1 MFLTHSDNKHPLS
14 NIYAG
19 TGIAVWTA
27 IEIEL
32 RNALYLVEI
41 SQMAEDDSECTMTRT
56 VMLSRC
62 NDALGLYQQKSAD
75 GITPKSISLM
85 SPAESEHA
93 GVAWCID
100 RLTEVWEADEPADAG
115 IQAKIFAKAN
125 GGYFVD
131 SLFRTSLDQLTNWR
145 PISKLSPPM
154 SA

>member
-32 RNALYLVEI
+32 RHALYLVEV
-41 SQMAEDDSECTMTRT
+41 SHAAEDDSECTMTRT
-56 VMLSRC
+56 VMLARSD
-62 NDALGLYQQKSAD
+62 DALGLFQQRTVD
-75 GITPKSISLM
+75 GVTPKSISLM
-85 SPAESEHA
+85 SPVQSEHGA
-93 GVAWCID
+93 AWCID

-115 IQAKIFAKAN
+115 IQAKIFAKAH

-131 SLFRTSLDQLTNWR
+131 SLFRTSFDQLKNWR

>member
-19 TGIAVWTA
+19 TGMAVWTA

-32 RNALYLVEI
+32 RHALYLVEV
-41 SQMAEDDSECTMTRT
+41 SQAAEHDSECTMIRT
-56 VMLSRC
+56 VMLSRSD
-62 NDALGLYQQKSAD
+62 DALGLYQQSAVD

-85 SPAESEHA
+85 FPVESEHGGA
-93 GVAWCID
+93 AWCID